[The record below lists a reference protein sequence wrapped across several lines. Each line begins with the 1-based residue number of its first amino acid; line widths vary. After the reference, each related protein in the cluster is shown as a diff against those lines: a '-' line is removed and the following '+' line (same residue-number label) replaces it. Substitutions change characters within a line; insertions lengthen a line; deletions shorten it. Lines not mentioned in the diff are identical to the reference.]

1 MKTILIT
8 RILKRLLS
16 AFLSERLIIGA
27 LKIIVH
33 RTKAQWDD
41 EVIWLVDS
49 LLKDDIEGVQL
60 HALNLVALAS
70 DELLKEK
77 LDNAKA

>member
-16 AFLSERLIIGA
+16 AFLAERLIIGA